1 MLGSAG
7 RSILFLGLSL
17 VVVGAGFVAL
27 DNLGVHR
34 VTGDLVWRRGGV
46 TVIAPIG
53 VMALGSLLLTII
65 LNLIVR
71 GR

>member
-1 MLGSAG
+1 M
-7 RSILFLGLSL
+7 
-17 VVVGAGFVAL
+17 VGAGFVPP
-27 DNLGVHR
+27 DKLGVHR

>member
-1 MLGSAG
+1 M
-7 RSILFLGLSL
+7 
-17 VVVGAGFVAL
+17 VGAGFVVP
-27 DNLGVHR
+27 DKLGVHR
-34 VTGDLVWRRGGV
+34 VTGDLVRRRGGV

-53 VMALGSLLLTII
+53 VMALGSLLLTSI